1 MIYVTGD
8 LEPSSWM
15 SSNRPPNGDTKVN
28 KQSCKYIFFKNSK
41 TLKNVILGGDLNIN
55 GLDYEENKKSKIK
68 SHKFL

>member
-1 MIYVTGD
+1 M
-8 LEPSSWM
+8 
-15 SSNRPPNGDTKVN
+15 PPNGDTKVN

-55 GLDYEENKKSKIK
+55 GLDYEENKKSKTK